1 MDELAD
7 LRKEYSSHKLDE
19 NQVAADPYGQFSTW
33 FDEARKAEIPE
44 PNAMHLATVS
54 AEGRPSGRMVLLKG
68 LDSRGFSFYT
78 NYRSR
83 KGTELETNPNCCL
96 TFFWPELERQVRIEG
111 TAVRISEEESDAYF
125 RSRPRGSQIGAW
137 TSPQSTVI
145 DNREILEERM
155 RNLELRF
162 EKQELLDR
170 PKQWGGYVVIPE
182 SIEFWQG
189 RPSRLHDRIRYRR
202 EEGNWVIER
211 LAP

>member
-68 LDSRGFSFYT
+68 LDSRGFAFYT